1 MKKNILGNSG
11 IQVSEIGLGCM
22 SLPFDLQE
30 SKAIIKEALHHGIN
44 YFDTADL
51 YNKGKNEELVGELLK
66 NYRHDIVLATKVG
79 NQWSSDSDE
88 VHWNATKAYIRD
100 QVHNSLLRLQTDYI
114 DLYQLH
120 GGMVS
125 DNTEEAIDAFES
137 LKQEGLIRAYGIS
150 SIRPNVI
157 RRFLDQSDASS
168 IMMQYSLLD
177 RRPEEFLD
185 EIGRAGCSVVTRGT
199 LAKGLLT
206 NSGLERAENTDGYLA
221 YSASELKETL
231 HNLMGINSNLHALA
245 IHSVLEN
252 PAIASILAGA
262 SSAGQ
267 LASTMEAYETAVPA
281 EQIQQA
287 KNATKQN
294 VYEQHRD

>member
-1 MKKNILGNSG
+1 MKKKQLGNSG
-11 IQVSEIGLGCM
+11 LQVSEIGFGCM

-30 SKAIIKEALHHGIN
+30 AKAIIREAIDHGIN

-66 NYRHDIVLATKVG
+66 GSRQDIVLATKVG
-79 NQWSSDSDE
+79 NQWHTDSDE
-88 VHWNATKAYIRD
+88 VKWNATKPYIME

-120 GGMVS
+120 GGMIT
-125 DNTEEAIDAFES
+125 DNAEETIDAFES
-137 LKQEGLIRAYGIS
+137 LKKEGLIRAYGIS

-157 RRFLDQSDASS
+157 RRFLKESDIAS

-177 RRPEEFLD
+177 RRPEEYLD
-185 EIGRAGCSVVTRGT
+185 EIGAASRSVVTRGS

-206 NSGLERAENTDGYLA
+206 NEGLKRAQNANGYLT
-221 YSASELKETL
+221 YREEELTSTVQQ
-231 HNLMGINSNLHALA
+231 LMEVHPNLHALA

-252 PAIASILAGA
+252 PTVASVVAGA
-262 SSAGQ
+262 SSASQ
-267 LASTMEAYETAVPA
+267 LKDTLTAYKTAVSP
-281 EQIQQA
+281 EQIEQA
-287 KNATKQN
+287 RRLTKQDR
-294 VYEQHRD
+294 YTEHRE

>member
-1 MKKNILGNSG
+1 
-11 IQVSEIGLGCM
+11 M
-22 SLPFDLQE
+22 SLPFDLKE
-30 SKAIIKEALHHGIN
+30 SKAIIKKALHHGIN

-66 NYRHDIVLATKVG
+66 NYRQDIVLATKVG

-88 VHWNATKAYIRD
+88 VQWNASKAYIRD

-120 GGMVS
+120 GGMAS
-125 DNTEEAIDAFES
+125 DNTEETIDAFES

-157 RRFLDQSDASS
+157 RRFLDQSDVSS

-177 RRPEEFLD
+177 RRPEEYLD

-206 NSGLERAENTDGYLA
+206 NSGLERAETTEGYLA
-221 YSASELKETL
+221 YGAAELKETL
-231 HNLMGINSNLHALA
+231 RGLMGINSNLHALA

-252 PAIASILAGA
+252 PAVASILAGA
-262 SSAGQ
+262 SSAAQ
-267 LASTMEAYETAVPA
+267 LAATIEAYETAVPA

-287 KNATKQN
+287 KTVTKQTL
-294 VYEQHRD
+294 YEQHRD

>member
-11 IQVSEIGLGCM
+11 IEVSEIGLGCM
-22 SLPFDLQE
+22 SLPLDLQE

-66 NYRHDIVLATKVG
+66 NYRKDIVLATKVG

-88 VHWNATKAYIRD
+88 VQWNASKAYIRD
-100 QVHNSLLRLQTDYI
+100 QVHNSLMRLQTDYI

-120 GGMVS
+120 GGMAS
-125 DNTEEAIDAFES
+125 DDTEETIDAFES
-137 LKQEGLIRAYGIS
+137 LKKEGLIRAYGIS

-157 RRFLDQSDASS
+157 RRFLAKSDAAS

-177 RRPEEFLD
+177 RRPEEYLQ
-185 EIGRAGCSVVTRGT
+185 EIGASGRSVVTRGT

-206 NSGLERAENTDGYLA
+206 NGGLKRAERADGYLA
-221 YSASELKETL
+221 YGEAELKETL
-231 HNLMGINSNLHALA
+231 RNLMDINSNLHALA
-245 IHSVLEN
+245 LHSVLGQ
-252 PAIASILAGA
+252 PAVASVLAGA
-262 SSAGQ
+262 SSAEQ
-267 LASTMEAYETAVPA
+267 LAATVSAYETPVSGEEIA
-281 EQIQQA
+281 QA
-287 KNATKQN
+287 KQATKQN
-294 VYEQHRD
+294 FYEQHRD